1 MKRTFL
7 LLIASVFLFGMIH
20 VANAGEQ
27 LMVYTS
33 MKESLI
39 GSLRDAFVKKYPD
52 VACDYYSA
60 EAGNL
65 MAKIAAERQ
74 SGKMAVDVLWHSE
87 VPDFYKLKQDG
98 LLEKYVSPEAKN
110 VKSPVKDP
118 DNFFIPA
125 RLVTLGIVYN
135 TKRMTT
141 GSGMTARVVHPK
153 GWNDLLEPRF
163 KGGFAIADP
172 TSSDTAFVSVAM
184 MANALGW
191 QYLEKLAQ
199 NGTIMG
205 QGSKQVVV
213 DTAWGNLAACLGVDF
228 ITIDI
233 MKNGSY
239 LGLVFPNEFPVIP
252 SPIAIMKG
260 TPNRKAAEKFV
271 DFLLSKEGQTI
282 LMGSGTLSIRSDVPM
297 PPDIGLVPADQAVE
311 RAMKLDYI
319 KAMNEKED
327 IIKKFTSLIRA
338 KK

>member
-7 LLIASVFLFGMIH
+7 LLIVSVFLFGMIP

-33 MKESLI
+33 MQESLI
-39 GSLRDAFVKKYPD
+39 GSLRDAFVKKNPD

-74 SGKMAVDVLWHSE
+74 SGKTAVDVLWHSE
-87 VPDFYKLKQDG
+87 VPDFYKLKQEG

-118 DNFFIPA
+118 DNFFTPA

-135 TKRMTT
+135 TKRL
-141 GSGMTARVVHPK
+141 SGGGMSGRVVPPK

-172 TSSDTAFVSVAM
+172 GSSDIAFVSVAM
-184 MANALGW
+184 IANTLGW
-191 QYLEKLAQ
+191 QYLEKLGQ

-205 QGSKQVVV
+205 QGSKQVIV

-228 ITIDI
+228 IAIDI
-233 MKNGSY
+233 MKKGSY
-239 LGLVFPNEFPVIP
+239 LGLLFPNEFPVIP

-282 LMGSGTLSIRSDVPM
+282 LMASGTLSIRNDVPM
-297 PPDIGLVPADQAVE
+297 PPDIGLVPTDQAVE

-327 IIKKFTSLIRA
+327 IIKKFTSLFQA

>member
-1 MKRTFL
+1 MKRTIL
-7 LLIASVFLFGMIH
+7 LLIASVFLFGMIP

-52 VACDYYSA
+52 VAFDYYSA
-60 EAGNL
+60 GAGKL

-74 SGKMAVDVLWHSE
+74 SGKMTVDVLWHSE

-118 DNFFIPA
+118 DNYFIPA
-125 RLVTLGIVYN
+125 RLATLGIAYN
-135 TKRMTT
+135 TKKVTNP
-141 GSGMTARVVHPK
+141 PK

-163 KGGFAIADP
+163 KGGFGIANPAI
-172 TSSDTAFVSVAM
+172 SGTAFVSVAM
-184 MANALGW
+184 MANTLGW

-199 NGTIMG
+199 NGAIMG
-205 QGSKQVVV
+205 QGSGQVVD
-213 DTAWGNLAACLGVDF
+213 DTASGDLMACLGVDF
-228 ITIDI
+228 ITIDKI
-233 MKNGSY
+233 KKGAY
-239 LGLVFPNEFPVIP
+239 LGLVFPKEFPVMP

-260 TPNRKAAEKFV
+260 TPNRKAAEKFI

-297 PPDIGLVPADQAVE
+297 PPGIGLVPADQAVE

>member
-1 MKRTFL
+1 
-7 LLIASVFLFGMIH
+7 
-20 VANAGEQ
+20 
-27 LMVYTS
+27 

-39 GSLRDAFVKKYPD
+39 GSLRDAFIKKHSE
-52 VACDYYSA
+52 VAFDYYSA
-60 EAGNL
+60 GAGKL

-74 SGKMAVDVLWHSE
+74 SGKITVDVLWHSE
-87 VPDFYKLKQDG
+87 VPDFYQLKQDG

-118 DNFFIPA
+118 DNYFTPA
-125 RLVTLGIVYN
+125 RLATLGIAYN
-135 TKRMTT
+135 TKKVTNP
-141 GSGMTARVVHPK
+141 PK

-163 KGGFAIADP
+163 KGGFGIANPAI
-172 TSSDTAFVSVAM
+172 SGTAFVSVAM
-184 MANALGW
+184 MANTLGW
-191 QYLEKLAQ
+191 QYIEKLAQ

-205 QGSKQVVV
+205 QGSGQVVD
-213 DTAWGNLAACLGVDF
+213 DTASGDLMACLAVDF
-228 ITIDI
+228 ITIDKI
-233 MKNGSY
+233 KKGAY
-239 LGLVFPNEFPVIP
+239 LGLVFPKEFPVMP

-260 TPNRKAAEKFV
+260 TPNRKAAEKFI

-297 PPDIGLVPADQAVE
+297 PPGMGLVPADQAVE

-319 KAMNEKED
+319 KVMNEKED

>member
-7 LLIASVFLFGMIH
+7 LLIASVFLLGTISF
-20 VANAGEQ
+20 ANAGEK

-39 GSLRDAFVKKYPD
+39 GSLRDAFIKKHPG
-52 VACDYYSA
+52 VAFDYYSA
-60 EAGNL
+60 GAGKL

-74 SGKMAVDVLWHSE
+74 SGKMTVDVLWHSE

-118 DNFFIPA
+118 DNYFIPA
-125 RLVTLGIVYN
+125 RLATLGIAYN
-135 TKRMTT
+135 TKKVTT
-141 GSGMTARVVHPK
+141 PPK

-163 KGGFAIADP
+163 KGGFGIANPAI
-172 TSSDTAFVSVAM
+172 SGTAFVSVAM
-184 MANALGW
+184 MANTLGW
-191 QYLEKLAQ
+191 QYIEKLAQ

-205 QGSKQVVV
+205 QGSGQVVD
-213 DTAWGNLAACLGVDF
+213 DTASGDLMACLAVDF
-228 ITIDI
+228 ITIDKI
-233 MKNGSY
+233 KKGAY
-239 LGLVFPNEFPVIP
+239 LGLVFPKEFPVMP

-260 TPNRKAAEKFV
+260 TPNRKAAEKFI

-297 PPDIGLVPADQAVE
+297 PPGIGLVPADEAVE

-327 IIKKFTSLIRA
+327 IIKKFTSLIRE